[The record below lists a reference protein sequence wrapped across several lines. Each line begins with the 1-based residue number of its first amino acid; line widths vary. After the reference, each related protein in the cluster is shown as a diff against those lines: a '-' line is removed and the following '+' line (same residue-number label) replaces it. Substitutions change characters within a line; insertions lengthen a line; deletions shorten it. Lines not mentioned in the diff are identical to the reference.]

1 MQPNFD
7 YLSAEGM
14 QARDLIE
21 LAAVAALHG
30 QQFVDGNGCCSDAAL
45 QAYWLASKCR
55 FDRWGRELR
64 RLRET
69 ATTSGRPTVQI
80 RALLEE
86 ILSGEVLTRL
96 WAAILAAYDQRHD
109 TDQVRPI
116 AISVLTAHVDFR
128 NRALGIL
135 QDGSQ
140 VGQADA
146 RRLLRLHRRVGRW
159 VDWLVAYLQRYYEVS
174 QFAIQPDRCRD
185 FAIDLRH
192 EDRLLG
198 QQYARPLAL
207 NSLKKALCH
216 ELHPSSPNADLNFRI
231 GASVVSCFDAPD
243 LESTG
248 SLHWLWQFRL
258 LNKTTDC
265 EEMIQQLLA
274 SV

>member
-14 QARDLIE
+14 QARDLVE

-30 QQFVDGNGCCSDAAL
+30 QQFIDDDGCCHDTAL

-55 FDRWGRELR
+55 FDRWGRALR
-64 RLRET
+64 RLRE
-69 ATTSGRPTVQI
+69 ATDTSGSPTTPV

-86 ILSGEVLTRL
+86 ILSSEALTRL
-96 WAAILAAYDQRHD
+96 WAAVLAAYDQRHE
-109 TDQVRPI
+109 TDLVRPI
-116 AISVLTAHVDFR
+116 ATSVLTAHVDFR
-128 NRALGIL
+128 NRALGML
-135 QDGSQ
+135 QNGSQ
-140 VGQADA
+140 VRQADA

-159 VDWLVAYLQRYYEVS
+159 VDLLVAYLQRYYEVS
-174 QFAIQPDRCRD
+174 QFAIRPDRCRD

-192 EDRLLG
+192 EDRLPG
-198 QQYARPLAL
+198 QQYSRPLTL
-207 NSLKKALCH
+207 DSLKKALCH
-216 ELHPSSPNADLNFRI
+216 ELYPSSPNADLNFRI

-248 SLHWLWQFRL
+248 TLHWLWQFRL

-265 EEMIQQLLA
+265 EGMIRQLLET
-274 SV
+274 S